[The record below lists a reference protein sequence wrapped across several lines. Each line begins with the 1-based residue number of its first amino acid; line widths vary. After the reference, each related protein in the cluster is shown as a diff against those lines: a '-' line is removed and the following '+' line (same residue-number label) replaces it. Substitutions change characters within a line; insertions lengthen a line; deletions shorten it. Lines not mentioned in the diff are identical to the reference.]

1 MYLILSAHIFLINEL
16 FTGNVFPCEM
26 LEITENRL
34 GQLKLKV
41 PQAIKLKMGG
51 EFYERKMQILKTFP
65 THYSVYTVID
75 YIFNMY
81 EYTNRLLYILSIQLC
96 ANLKR

>member
-1 MYLILSAHIFLINEL
+1 MVYIVMYLILSAHIFLINEL

-41 PQAIKLKMGG
+41 PIKLKMGG
-51 EFYERKMQILKTFP
+51 EFYERKM
-65 THYSVYTVID
+65 
-75 YIFNMY
+75 
-81 EYTNRLLYILSIQLC
+81 
-96 ANLKR
+96 